1 MRHAVLWTVNILLLF
16 VLEAAARG
24 QTPPNTLSAEEMQ
37 EGWILLWDGKTLN
50 GWESHGGGVWK
61 VDNGALVGEPEGKPG
76 WLGTTRAFSDF
87 VLKAEFR
94 TTADC
99 NSGIYLRAARE
110 GVPRQTGYELQIRD
124 YKEPQETVP
133 FLTGSLVMHAHASG
147 AKIIPN
153 QWNRYEVTAQGDH
166 FIVVYNGQTVLDT
179 RQSKTSSGV
188 IGLEYNNRKIEFRNL
203 KLRPLR

>member
-1 MRHAVLWTVNILLLF
+1 MRRVVLGTINVLLL
-16 VLEAAARG
+16 LMLAAAWG
-24 QTPPNTLSAEEMQ
+24 EIPPNTLSAEEEK

-133 FLTGSLVMHAHASG
+133 FLTGSLVMHAHASD

-153 QWNRYEVTAQGDH
+153 QWNRYEVTARGDH
-166 FIVVYNGQTVLDT
+166 FVVVYNGKTVLDT
-179 RQSKTSSGV
+179 HQSKSSSGV